1 MAARNGAE
9 RAVIRGL
16 SVAVGGLERIRRA
29 LLAPRSQALQAL
41 LMLDG
46 LAVATMLRVLLGG
59 QTERVQF
66 LTFLPAIVLSALFL
80 DVVWAVASAVLTL
93 LIVNNLFMPTP
104 WRLGTQPVPFVL
116 LAIYALT
123 VGIVIGICHLLRRI
137 LKENEAHIA
146 QTEAFN
152 AELQHRTKN
161 VLQIMRSLVAR
172 GPQDADPQRYYDN
185 LGGRI
190 DALAKANELLRYGAL
205 ETCRIA
211 DLVGSALAPFDR
223 ERFTTAGPDVRVSRA
238 ATTPLMMA
246 LHELCT
252 NATKYGSLSADA
264 GTVSVTWSSGRAGQ
278 VTIDWHE
285 HGGPPVAKPRRQGLG
300 TRLLVPHGG
309 LREVR
314 LDWRETGL
322 VCRLVASGPEAAAPG
337 ARNRAGYYRG

>member
-1 MAARNGAE
+1 MAA
-9 RAVIRGL
+9 
-16 SVAVGGLERIRRA
+16 GGLERIRRA

-46 LAVATMLRVLLGG
+46 LALATMFRVVMGG
-59 QTERVQF
+59 YTDRVQF

-80 DVVWAVASAVLTL
+80 DVIWAVGSAILTL

-104 WRLGTQPVPFVL
+104 WRLGDQPIPFLL

-123 VGIVIGICHLLRRI
+123 VGTVIAICHLLRRI

-146 QTEAFN
+146 QAEAFN

-172 GPQDADPQRYYDN
+172 GPRESDPQRYYDN

-205 ETCRIA
+205 ETCRIT
-211 DLVGSALAPFDR
+211 DLVRSALAPFDR
-223 ERFTTAGPDVRVSRA
+223 ERFSIAGPDVRVSRA

-264 GTVSVTWSSGRAGQ
+264 GMVSVAWTAGRAGQ

-285 HGGPPVAKPRRQGLG
+285 QGGPTVAKPRHQGLG

-309 LREVR
+309 LRDVR

-322 VCRLVASGPEAAAPG
+322 VCRLVVSGPEATEPAAAPPTEIV
-337 ARNRAGYYRG
+337 RN